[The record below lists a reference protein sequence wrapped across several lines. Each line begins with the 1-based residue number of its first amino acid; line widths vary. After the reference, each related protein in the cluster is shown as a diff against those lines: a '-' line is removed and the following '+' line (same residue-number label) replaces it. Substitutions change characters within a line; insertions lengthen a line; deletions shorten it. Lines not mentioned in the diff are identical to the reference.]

1 MKINKKTEQIMTN
14 EIDLK
19 ILRSL
24 LIKSYS
30 LTELAEEVG
39 IAYKNLLP
47 HVRKLEKQGWLM
59 AKKEKNSRGQMVI
72 VSSKRKD
79 IEGRGLIDS
88 RLKDLFAGRTG
99 KNAQKEI
106 LEQKPYIGSHTA
118 QGNEADMFVF
128 KSPRYSR
135 NVRNRTIE
143 FRDYELAEQGYL
155 QLDVFGLADIY
166 MRHMVPDLFITKYF
180 GDPNA
185 MGFRVARGTNKEGML
200 KSDDVFYEDGLIQ
213 IRDQYMKLEEKETKD
228 DDKLEEYSKGVQAR
242 IAKLTRKMRE
252 AERREQAA
260 VDYAKAVEQKRLTLE
275 KKFEK
280 TDSDYI
286 KKFES
291 TISSGLEAAQKEL
304 AAAIE
309 SGDATAQVEANK
321 RIATLAFENAKL
333 EAAKEG
339 RQTVEAEK
347 PVQNLSQ
354 GGDVN
359 IPRTDDPIN
368 PDPRAE
374 AWASKNSW
382 FGTDR
387 AMTYTAFEIHKDLTE
402 KEGYDPSSD
411 EYYAEVDKRIRVD
424 FPHKF
429 GTTETK
435 QTAAPVQ
442 TVASANRSVKPG
454 RKTVKL
460 TSSQVAI
467 AKKLGV
473 PLEEYAKQL
482 KNTEGA

>member
-1 MKINKKTEQIMTN
+1 MPDEENKTVD
-14 EIDLK
+14 IDT
-19 ILRSL
+19 SGPDA
-24 LIKSYS
+24 
-30 LTELAEEVG
+30 TV
-39 IAYKNLLP
+39 
-47 HVRKLEKQGWLM
+47 
-59 AKKEKNSRGQMVI
+59 
-72 VSSKRKD
+72 D
-79 IEGRGLIDS
+79 IE
-88 RLKDLFAGRTG
+88 
-99 KNAQKEI
+99 
-106 LEQKPYIGSHTA
+106 
-118 QGNEADMFVF
+118 
-128 KSPRYSR
+128 
-135 NVRNRTIE
+135 
-143 FRDYELAEQGYL
+143 
-155 QLDVFGLADIY
+155 
-166 MRHMVPDLFITKYF
+166 
-180 GDPNA
+180 
-185 MGFRVARGTNKEGML
+185 
-200 KSDDVFYEDGLIQ
+200 
-213 IRDQYMKLEEKETKD
+213 ETKD
-228 DDKLEEYSKGVQAR
+228 ESVVETEAPKQETETTEQETVKEETKSDSELEDYSKGVQAR

-260 VDYAKAVEQKRLTLE
+260 VEYAKAVEQKRQTLE

-286 KKFES
+286 KKFET

-309 SGDATAQVEANK
+309 SGDANAQVEANK

-339 RQTVEAEK
+339 RQTTAQAEK

-359 IPRTDDPIN
+359 IPQKDDPIN

-374 AWASKNSW
+374 AWAAKNSW

-402 KEGYDPSSD
+402 KEGFDPSSD

-429 GTTETK
+429 GTSETK